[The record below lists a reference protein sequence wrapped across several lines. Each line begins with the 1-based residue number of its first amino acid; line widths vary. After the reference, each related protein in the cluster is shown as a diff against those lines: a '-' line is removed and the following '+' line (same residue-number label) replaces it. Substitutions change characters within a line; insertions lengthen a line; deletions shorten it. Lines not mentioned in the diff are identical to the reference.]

1 MADMS
6 IQKRRSGTMSGA
18 EKITGVKNAQSEM
31 LLARRLNQ
39 YQIKLRKNNL
49 VCNSLSRWIVLLF
62 KNYNLHFPTDH
73 HYT

>member
-49 VCNSLSRWIVLLF
+49 VCNNLSR
-62 KNYNLHFPTDH
+62 
-73 HYT
+73 